1 VQVEKGKYFA
11 WGDDLARAVGTTD
24 GGPCL
29 VEQFEVMGENDE
41 VVRFED
47 GCTTAEATK
56 ICEAL
61 GADTTFL
68 DLPDSP
74 LDEEDEDED

>member
-1 VQVEKGKYFA
+1 MQVEKGKYFA
-11 WGDDLARAVGTTD
+11 WGDVLARAIGTTD

-29 VEQFEVMGENDE
+29 VEQFEVLGDNDE

-47 GCTTAEATK
+47 GCTTDEAMK
-56 ICEAL
+56 ICAAL
-61 GADTTFL
+61 DADTTYL

-74 LDEEDEDED
+74 LDEDEDED

>member
-1 VQVEKGKYFA
+1 M
-11 WGDDLARAVGTTD
+11 
-24 GGPCL
+24 
-29 VEQFEVMGENDE
+29 EQFEVMGENDE